1 MKNHYEQLIKK
12 QAELTT
18 LVAKLAAENRPP
30 SLEEKTQLE
39 TIKTEVAAIEK
50 AFADEGRKLALAGL
64 DKGNQP
70 QRDQITIL
78 KKGESLETY
87 TKQFVPEEQQELN
100 LGKILKGYI
109 TGNWEAQSWS
119 ARRRARARR
128 VRAAFS
134 SLSWFPLA

>member
-18 LVAKLAAENRPP
+18 LVAKLAAENRAP
-30 SLEEKTQLE
+30 SAEEKTQLE

-78 KKGESLETY
+78 KKGESLEEH
-87 TKQFVPEEQQELN
+87 TKQ
-100 LGKILKGYI
+100 I
-109 TGNWEAQSWS
+109 
-119 ARRRARARR
+119 R
-128 VRAAFS
+128 
-134 SLSWFPLA
+134 